1 MASQGARGEQKPL
14 LGQEEALDRPAISP
28 FEGRKAACA
37 AVLLVE
43 ILERAAFFGIVS
55 NLVLYL
61 NSSDFKWGGS
71 QASRAAL
78 LFLGASYLLSPIGG
92 WLADAYL
99 GRYWTIAFS
108 FLLYLLTACLLP
120 TVASQDGRLWLCGEM
135 PAYLVQ
141 PSCRKGS
148 AESHCN
154 QQLPSQYCAPIMY
167 TGLLLLAL
175 AISSVKANLTPFGA
189 DQVTDR
195 GRDATRRFFNW
206 FYWSIN
212 IGAVISLLVIAFIQQ
227 NVGFVIGY
235 AIPAVCLALALLV
248 FLVAAP
254 IFVTKPASG
263 SQVSS
268 MFQLALQG
276 GCCSQALQKMTT
288 KIRAGNPQSEA
299 DVAGLLSGP
308 RHQPV
313 RPSPEVVSNFQVLV
327 KILPVL
333 LTLIPYWMVYFQMQ
347 STYYLQGLHLCIPN
361 FFENNR
367 LNSSILSADVSSGYM
382 LPDAWLLLANVV
394 ILLILVPVK
403 DRVIDPFL
411 AKRKLLPSAL
421 KKMAL
426 GMFFG
431 LASVLSAGFLETKRL
446 QYVNNNET
454 ISQQIGKDNYI
465 AAKLSIFWQIPQYL
479 LIGISEIFASIPGL
493 EFAYSESPKSMQG
506 AIMGLFFFIS
516 GLGSLLGSGFL
527 TLLSLPAAGWMHC
540 PEDYGNINKCQ
551 MDYYFFL
558 LAGIQTVTC
567 VLFIWISIRYER
579 QQQASCLR
587 CAGREGD

>member
-14 LGQEEALDRPAISP
+14 LGHGESPDRPATSP

-55 NLVLYL
+55 NLVLFL
-61 NSSDFKWGGS
+61 NSSNFNWGGS

-78 LFLGASYLLSPIGG
+78 LFIGASYLLSPVGG

-99 GRYWTIAFS
+99 GRYWTITFS
-108 FLLYLLTACLLP
+108 FLLYLLSACLLP
-120 TVASQDGRLWLCGEM
+120 VVASQYNRLWLCGEM
-135 PAYLVQ
+135 PAYIIE
-141 PSCRKGS
+141 PSCQNGS
-148 AESHCN
+148 MECEK
-154 QQLPSQYCAPIMY
+154 QLPSQYCAPIMY
-167 TGLLLLAL
+167 TGLMFLAL
-175 AISSVKANLTPFGA
+175 GISSVKANLTPFGA

-195 GRDATRRFFNW
+195 GREATRRFFNW

-227 NVGFVIGY
+227 NVGFLTGY
-235 AIPAVCLALALLV
+235 AIPAVCLALALV
-248 FLVAAP
+248 IFLLAAP
-254 IFVTKPASG
+254 IFVTKPAAG
-263 SQVSS
+263 SQVST
-268 MFQLALQG
+268 MFQLALQKS
-276 GCCSQALQKMTT
+276 CCGQAVQKMTT
-288 KIRAGNPQSEA
+288 KTRAGSSQSEA
-299 DVAGLLSGP
+299 EVAGSLSDP
-308 RHQPV
+308 RYQPV
-313 RPSPEVVSNFQVLV
+313 GMSHEDITNFQVIM
-327 KILPVL
+327 KILPVM

-347 STYYLQGLHLCIPN
+347 STYYLQGLHLFIPN
-361 FFENNR
+361 IFQNSHLNNSAFSEATD
-367 LNSSILSADVSSGYM
+367 SSYTF
-382 LPDAWLLLANVV
+382 PDAWLLLANVV
-394 ILLILVPVK
+394 VLLVLVPLK

-421 KKMAL
+421 KRMAL

-431 LASVLSAGFLETKRL
+431 LGSVVVAGVLESERL
-446 QYVNNNET
+446 KYVNNNQT
-454 ISQQIGKDNYI
+454 VLQRIGKDDYF
-465 AAKLSIFWQIPQYL
+465 AAPLKIWWQIPQYL

-516 GLGSLLGSGFL
+516 GVGSLLGSGLL
-527 TLLSLPAAGWMHC
+527 TVLSVPANGWMHC
-540 PEDYGNINKCQ
+540 PEDHGNINKCR

-567 VLFIWISIRYER
+567 ILFVWIVIRYER
-579 QQQASCLR
+579 QQKSSCLL
-587 CAGREGD
+587 CAGREGN

>member
-1 MASQGARGEQKPL
+1 MASPAVRGERKPL
-14 LGQEEALDRPAISP
+14 LGQEKSLNRPALSP

-55 NLVLYL
+55 NLVLFL
-61 NSSDFKWGGS
+61 NSSNFNWGGS

-108 FLLYLLTACLLP
+108 FLLYLVMACLLP
-120 TVASQDGRLWLCGEM
+120 AIASPDGRLWLCGEM
-135 PAYLVQ
+135 PAYPVQ
-141 PSCRKGS
+141 PSCQKGDKT
-148 AESHCN
+148 CQ
-154 QQLPSQYCAPIMY
+154 QQLPGQYCGPVMY

-175 AISSVKANLTPFGA
+175 GISSVKANLTPFGA

-212 IGAVISLLVIAFIQQ
+212 IGAVFSLLVVAFIQQ
-227 NVGFVIGY
+227 NVDFLTGY

-248 FLVAAP
+248 FLLAAP
-254 IFVTKPASG
+254 VFVTKPAAG
-263 SQVSS
+263 SQVST
-268 MFQLALQG
+268 MLHLAIQSS
-276 GCCSQALQKMTT
+276 CCGQALQKLTT
-288 KIRAGNPQSEA
+288 KIRTGSPQSETE
-299 DVAGLLSGP
+299 VTGSPLGT
-308 RHQPV
+308 RHQPAG
-313 RPSPEVVSNFQVLV
+313 PSQEDVSNFQVMT

-347 STYYLQGLHLCIPN
+347 STYYLQGLHLFIPN
-361 FFENNR
+361 IFDHSY
-367 LNSSILSADVSSGYM
+367 LNSSGFLAAVDGEYT

-394 ILLILVPVK
+394 VLLILVPLK

-421 KKMAL
+421 KRMAL
-426 GMFFG
+426 GMLFG
-431 LASVLSAGFLETKRL
+431 LGSVIIAGVLETKRL
-446 QYVNNNET
+446 QYVNNNQT
-454 ISQQIGKDNYI
+454 ISQHIGKDEYV
-465 AAKLSIFWQIPQYL
+465 AASLSIWWQIPQYL

-516 GLGSLLGSGFL
+516 GVGSLLGSGL
-527 TLLSLPAAGWMHC
+527 LALLSLPDTGWMFC
-540 PEDYGNINKCQ
+540 PEDYGNINKCR

-558 LAGIQTVTC
+558 LAGIQTATC
-567 VLFIWISIRYER
+567 VLFVWISIRYEH
-579 QQQASCLR
+579 QQRTSCLQ
-587 CAGREGD
+587 CPGREGN